1 MMTESAARRWPD
13 LPDPRLLVLL
23 RHWAMQ
29 RKGAPMPRRSDIDP
43 QAIRECL
50 PQVWIYRYKP
60 DLDEFVCSLSG
71 EAVNEAWG
79 HSLIGKT
86 LADIMPAADAAV
98 VRERYRQ
105 VIAAPGIQLSER
117 QIAPAERS
125 TKQAVR
131 LILPLA
137 DDSGSPY
144 GVIGMT
150 LYRHDPRTE
159 GDRPLFPQASVLLVP
174 CADLPAEPPL

>member
-1 MMTESAARRWPD
+1 MTNVAANRWPQ

-23 RHWAMQ
+23 RHWAAQ
-29 RKGAPMPRRSDIDP
+29 RKGAAMPRRSDIDP
-43 QAIRECL
+43 LALRDYL

-79 HSLIGKT
+79 HSLIGKS
-86 LADIMPAADAAV
+86 LADIMPAGDAAV

-105 VIAAPGIQLSER
+105 VITTPGIQLSAR
-117 QIAPAERS
+117 QIAPADRS
-125 TKQAVR
+125 AKQAVR

-137 DDSGSPY
+137 DDAGGPY

-150 LYRHDPRTE
+150 LYRHDPRVE
-159 GDRPLFPQASVLLVP
+159 GDMPLLPQASVLLVP
-174 CADLPAEPPL
+174 CADLPADPPD